1 MEQPCTSLAD
11 SAIALTSG
19 YERSTSP
26 RRRDAPGASAD
37 DDTPPP
43 KPTKQSRERERAK
56 KLRDRYDCLFELDY
70 SDKVVPWL
78 DTWLHLE
85 RTVGAQERHDY
96 LEPFIRRAQ
105 HDPHGHLAEI
115 VFLLI
120 VFGPVRG
127 SAVKALRNAT
137 FVERIDVRAV
147 DRAGR
152 SAAWMVNQMERER
165 LESAAVEAVLT
176 AIARYPEPRPE
187 KLFPWLKNTIG
198 FRLLD
203 LVRARDLG
211 NQPTARSRRS

>member
-1 MEQPCTSLAD
+1 M
-11 SAIALTSG
+11 
-19 YERSTSP
+19 
-26 RRRDAPGASAD
+26 
-37 DDTPPP
+37 
-43 KPTKQSRERERAK
+43 
-56 KLRDRYDCLFELDY
+56 
-70 SDKVVPWL
+70 
-78 DTWLHLE
+78 
-85 RTVGAQERHDY
+85 
-96 LEPFIRRAQ
+96 
-105 HDPHGHLAEI
+105 
-115 VFLLI
+115 
-120 VFGPVRG
+120 FGPVRG

-203 LVRARDLG
+203 LVRQEISGTGPPRGAVGAEQIAVANTLDDLRELEPRG
-211 NQPTARSRRS
+211 WLPIRRSGASFHGWQ